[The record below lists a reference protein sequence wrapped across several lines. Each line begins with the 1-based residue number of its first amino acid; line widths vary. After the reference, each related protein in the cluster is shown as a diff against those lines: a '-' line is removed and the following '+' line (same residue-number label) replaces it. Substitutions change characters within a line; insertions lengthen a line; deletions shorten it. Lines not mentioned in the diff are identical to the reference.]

1 MSAADFSSLPEL
13 PWDAGDGPVFRE
25 PWQAAAF
32 AMTVRLHE
40 QGHFTWPEWTEHLAH
55 EIADAKRRG
64 EADLGDTYYN
74 YWLAALEK
82 IVVSKGLGSDEQL
95 GQLKADWTEATI
107 STPHGQP
114 IELKRRDPIT

>member
-1 MSAADFSSLPEL
+1 MSEL
-13 PWDAGDGPVFRE
+13 PQLPWEAEDGPVFTA

-64 EADLGDTYYN
+64 EADLGDTYYD
-74 YWLAALEK
+74 YWLAALEN
-82 IVVSKGLGSDEQL
+82 IVVSKGLGSEEQL
-95 GQLKADWTEATI
+95 GQLKQDWTEATI

-114 IELKRRDPIT
+114 IELKRRDSIALD